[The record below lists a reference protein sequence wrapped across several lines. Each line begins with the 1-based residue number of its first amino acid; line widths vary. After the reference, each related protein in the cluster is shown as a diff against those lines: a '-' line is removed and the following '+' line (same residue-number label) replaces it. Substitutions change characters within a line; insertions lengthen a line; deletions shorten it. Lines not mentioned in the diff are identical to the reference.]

1 MAATAFILNF
11 DVTGASI
18 DCSKHNEWPTT
29 PLGTRYRTARSGGK
43 LGEVNSAQKQAI
55 RNVFN
60 HCVSLVHGPPGCA
73 KTQTI
78 IFLVAKLLEIA
89 PKSKFHFALRR
100 QLITIAIDD
109 DVEEDYFFVSQMIS
123 GRQGSIP
130 GSTGASQPYKLA
142 LRFSHA
148 RKSSSVKF
156 SVVKGA
162 RAELFSFRVWILSSD
177 EQRDGIK
184 EGEIREF
191 QLAEII
197 DDVLKELEK
206 ARTVHLLHVIL

>member
-1 MAATAFILNF
+1 LPAN
-11 DVTGASI
+11 
-18 DCSKHNEWPTT
+18 
-29 PLGTRYRTARSGGK
+29 GK
-43 LGEVNSAQKQAI
+43 
-55 RNVFN
+55 FY
-60 HCVSLVHGPPGCA
+60 
-73 KTQTI
+73 
-78 IFLVAKLLEIA
+78 
-89 PKSKFHFALRR
+89 FALRQ

-148 RKSSSVKF
+148 RKCSSVRF

-162 RAELFSFRVWILSSD
+162 RAELFFFRVWILSSH

-197 DDVLKELEK
+197 DDVPRELEK
-206 ARTVHLLHVIL
+206 ARTVRLLQVIL